1 MKKIYRFALVH
12 LLGFVG
18 SVGVMISVM
27 SLYFTANN
35 DFLIPM
41 VVFGLITWFYAE
53 VVAPDNMWY
62 GDIRESKGRVQNT

>member
-1 MKKIYRFALVH
+1 MIVMKKVYRFALVH

-18 SVGVMISVM
+18 SVGVMLSVM

-53 VVAPDNMWY
+53 VVAPNN
-62 GDIRESKGRVQNT
+62 K